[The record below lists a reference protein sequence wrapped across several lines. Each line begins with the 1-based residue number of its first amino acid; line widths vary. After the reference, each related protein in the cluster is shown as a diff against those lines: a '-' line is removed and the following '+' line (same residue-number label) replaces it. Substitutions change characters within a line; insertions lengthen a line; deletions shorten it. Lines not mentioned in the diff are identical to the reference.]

1 LKLRPLIILCFLISL
16 GFNIY
21 LLTRESDPEEEDGPK
36 EFSLYPD
43 DFSSLDVP
51 ISYEPEFP
59 VFNTFSSEGEE
70 ILFADFAMKG
80 SIYESYER
88 RYGSPIS
95 KQLVKNIQE
104 IVYFL
109 NGYKLKFREG
119 DRLTF
124 FYEKKSEKIV
134 YMRFRDSL
142 NRAVSDVYLFNSS
155 NGQAYFKSNNY
166 RLQPCIKNGPFEGC
180 QEVRFVYEN
189 GGLVPLFN
197 VPKGSAVRLPFLSK
211 IVEFDQNRTMG
222 GTLEV
227 TYSNYATRAFFRG
240 LMSVN
245 QSLRKNELYRENAT
259 VGRSGYVFSDGGSG
273 VVYYLRKSGN
283 TVVSPF
289 VFHHTELEQ
298 IPAKD
303 QLNFTIARNFYSKML
318 EAAQKFEE
326 KYY

>member
-1 LKLRPLIILCFLISL
+1 
-16 GFNIY
+16 
-21 LLTRESDPEEEDGPK
+21 
-36 EFSLYPD
+36 
-43 DFSSLDVP
+43 
-51 ISYEPEFP
+51 
-59 VFNTFSSEGEE
+59 
-70 ILFADFAMKG
+70 
-80 SIYESYER
+80 
-88 RYGSPIS
+88 
-95 KQLVKNIQE
+95 
-104 IVYFL
+104 
-109 NGYKLKFREG
+109 
-119 DRLTF
+119 
-124 FYEKKSEKIV
+124 
-134 YMRFRDSL
+134 MRFRDSL

-166 RLQPCIKNGPFEGC
+166 RLQPCIKNGPFVGC
-180 QEVRFVYEN
+180 PEVRFVYEN

-289 VFHHTELEQ
+289 VFHHTDLEQ

-303 QLNFTIARNFYSKML
+303 QLNFMIARNFYSKML
-318 EAAQKFEE
+318 ETAQKFEE